1 MLGLYSFQPYVKCS
15 SAPNKHTTDISLYT
29 DMDPIFEYDVI
40 QVCSKNEFTKVGH
53 FLADAGKQG
62 LYHA

>member
-1 MLGLYSFQPYVKCS
+1 MLGLYSFQPYVKCP

-29 DMDPIFEYDVI
+29 NMDLIFEYDVI
-40 QVCSKNEFTKVGH
+40 QVCKNKFTKVGH
-53 FLADAGKQG
+53 FLANTRKQG